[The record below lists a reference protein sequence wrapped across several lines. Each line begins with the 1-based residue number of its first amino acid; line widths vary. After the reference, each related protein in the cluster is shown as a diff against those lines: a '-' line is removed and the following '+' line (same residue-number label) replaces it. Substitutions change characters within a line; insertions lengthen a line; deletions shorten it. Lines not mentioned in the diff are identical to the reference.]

1 VLAGLLAPNSKSNRL
16 ISHLYPTSEILLSI
30 ATIAELEDVFRR
42 PKFDRYQDVDMRL
55 NFLWSYL
62 EAGKTIEVTD
72 FVADCRDPKDNKFL
86 ELALSG
92 MADFI
97 ITGDTDLLSLH
108 PWRGIAILSPAE
120 YLERIG

>member
-1 VLAGLLAPNSKSNRL
+1 
-16 ISHLYPTSEILLSI
+16 
-30 ATIAELEDVFRR
+30 
-42 PKFDRYQDVDMRL
+42 MRL